1 MQDEQVLETTETGE
15 QEQEEETKQIPVIK
29 EGKYF
34 EGIGRRKE
42 STARVRVWSNPDK
55 DVMNI
60 IVNEKNYT
68 DYFPVLYLQKAVD
81 APLRKLRIF
90 DAYKITI
97 LTKGGGSKGQAEAIR
112 LGLAR
117 ALLKLNPEWRQKF
130 KKAGFLTR
138 DPREVER
145 KKFGL
150 KKARRSPQW
159 HKR

>member
-1 MQDEQVLETTETGE
+1 M
-15 QEQEEETKQIPVIK
+15 QEEELGTTEIEELESDEGEKQIPQIK
-29 EGKYF
+29 DGKYF
-34 EGIGRRKE
+34 EAVGRRKE
-42 STARVRVWSNPDK
+42 STARIRVWQNPNK
-55 DVMNI
+55 TIMNI
-60 IVNEKNYT
+60 EVNGKNYT
-68 DYFPVLYLQKAVD
+68 DYFPLLYLQKAVD

-90 DAYKITI
+90 DSYKITAI
-97 LTKGGGSKGQAEAIR
+97 TKGGGSKGQAEAIR
-112 LGLAR
+112 LGVSR

-150 KKARRSPQW
+150 RKARRAPQW